1 MASYSFSSALW
12 RVTMEPFSFA
22 ARKAAVEYLYNSR
35 WRDKIEMSLEER
47 LLVPVDHI
55 ETVGHVTSHYIRS

>member
-1 MASYSFSSALW
+1 
-12 RVTMEPFSFA
+12 MEPFSFA